1 MDLNPQQAAEAAG
14 VAAKSP
20 FLVGLLGA
28 VVSLRGAPGITWKER
43 AFNVGS
49 GTMLAGFLSP
59 ALTEYFS
66 LTTPAMQSAAAFVV
80 GLFGLNMTAAVAQW
94 IKGVDLNSLVPFGR
108 RKD

>member
-1 MDLNPQQAAEAAG
+1 MDWNPQQTAAE
-14 VAAKSP
+14 SP

-28 VVSLRGAPGITWKER
+28 IVSLRGTPGLTWKER
-43 AFNVGS
+43 AFNVAS
-49 GTMLAGFLSP
+49 GTVLAGFMSP

-94 IKGVDLNSLVPFGR
+94 IKGADLNSMLPFGR